1 MVGMDEKDIFV
12 GHEAKELKDVMNI
25 ESPIQRGQIINW
37 DQMEN
42 VWHHCFYHELKMA
55 PEDHRCF
62 MAESP
67 LNTRQN
73 REKIA
78 NVMFENFNFPYFYI
92 SV

>member
-1 MVGMDEKDIFV
+1 
-12 GHEAKELKDVMNI
+12 
-25 ESPIQRGQIINW
+25 
-37 DQMEN
+37 
-42 VWHHCFYHELKMA
+42 MA

-62 MAESP
+62 IAESP
-67 LNTRQN
+67 LSSKKN